1 VVKLTMEETKC
12 VATLNHKGPELH
24 QKRNMGKTT
33 EKLPPFQHLLFSA
46 IYQLFSV

>member
-1 VVKLTMEETKC
+1 MEETKC

-24 QKRNMGKTT
+24 LKRNMGKAR
-33 EKLPPFQHLLFSA
+33 EKLPPFQQLLFSA

>member
-1 VVKLTMEETKC
+1 MEETKC

-33 EKLPPFQHLLFSA
+33 EKLPPFMSSLVVATHFA
-46 IYQLFSV
+46 